1 MNLLVAYKDDPA
13 GYNMAKSLA
22 TDMTLDDGI
31 YTNEWFDLAIIS
43 TPTISADWLETKY
56 DYDYDGYIFL
66 SKHAAASG
74 VLSLTC
80 HSTGNFADA
89 NVGGNPKQ
97 VAVPYPSFQ
106 KEYFK
111 NLWNMREQFSK
122 FQITLETTH
131 HGPTALSKPVLFVEI
146 GTTEK
151 EWNDV
156 TLCSEIANIV
166 QSTLKNTISITPVG
180 ICFGGTHYPKKF
192 TKQILESEY
201 ALGTIIPKHA
211 LEFLDESLF
220 KHIINQNK
228 DATVA
233 FLDWSGLGTQ
243 KRRINDML
251 TTTNL
256 EIIKL

>member
-1 MNLLVAYKDDPA
+1 MNLLVAYRDDPA
-13 GYNMAKSLA
+13 GCNMAESIA
-22 TDMTLDDGI
+22 ADMTLDDGI
-31 YTNEWFDLAIIS
+31 YTNKWFDLAIIP
-43 TPTISADWLETKY
+43 TPVISADWLETK
-56 DYDYDGYIFL
+56 YDYDGYIFL
-66 SKHAAASG
+66 SKHAATSD

-89 NVGGNPKQ
+89 NAGGNSKQ
-97 VAVPYPSFQ
+97 IAVPHPSFQ

-122 FQITLETTH
+122 FQITLEATH

-146 GTTEK
+146 GTTKK

-156 TLCSEIANIV
+156 TLCSKIADIV
-166 QSTLKNTISITPVG
+166 QSTLKNPIPITKMG
-180 ICFGGTHYPKKF
+180 ICFGGNHYPKKF

-201 ALGTIIPKHA
+201 SLGTIIPKHA
-211 LEFLDESLF
+211 LELLDETLL
-220 KHIINQNK
+220 KHIIHQNK

-243 KRRINDML
+243 KQRINDML

-256 EIIKL
+256 EIIQL